1 MQNYVLILLAALLL
15 TADFV
20 FNKLFQRKA
29 GTSIQAGLCFNALL
43 GLATAAI
50 FWVIGGFQAEI
61 SLYSVTLACGTALLS
76 LCYNIIGFRIMS
88 GGKMAYY
95 TLFLMSG
102 GMLVPYVWGLLF
114 LNEPF
119 SLLRM
124 AGLLLIAGAIV
135 ISNAG
140 QGKPSRSQLLM
151 CVTVFF
157 LNGFLSVI
165 SKVHQIETDLPTVS
179 TTAFV
184 MLSGLAKFVFCGL
197 TLAGIRIKSRSR
209 ERLVPNK
216 RIWLIVLCSAL
227 VSGLSYFFQLVG
239 AENLPA
245 TVLYPFVTG
254 GSIVFTTLAGWLVFR
269 EKPSAKLWL
278 GVALCVAGTFLF
290 L

>member
-29 GTSIQAGLCFNALL
+29 GTSIQTGLCFNALL

-50 FWVIGGFQAEI
+50 FWAIGGFRAEF
-61 SLYSVTLACGTALLS
+61 SLYSALLASGTALLS

-95 TLFLMSG
+95 TLFLMCG
-102 GMLVPYVWGLLF
+102 GMLVPYIWGLLF

-124 AGLLLIAGAIV
+124 LGLILIIGAIV

-140 QGKPSRSQLLM
+140 QGKPSRGQLLM
-151 CVTVFF
+151 CVAVFF
-157 LNGFLSVI
+157 LNGFLSVV
-165 SKVHQIETDLPTVS
+165 SKLHQIEAELPTVS

-184 MLSGLAKFVFCGL
+184 MLSGLAKFVFCGV
-197 TLAGIRIKSRSR
+197 TLIGLRMKSHSE
-209 ERLVPNK
+209 ERLAPDR
-216 RIWLIVLCSAL
+216 RIWMIVPCSAL